1 MVHTDRKVV
10 KSFVRWRGRRD
21 ESVADTE
28 WSTEWNTRGGTLR
41 CVLVLCTIITKLS
54 ACYKYT
60 INYIYTYMEWNV
72 KCVRGDTLQPV
83 WAAASDNQLTA
94 LPQSNPLFLPC
105 FPPSDNRDHSR
116 PHRIIIFFFLWVKLQ
131 PIQPHCKADAGC
143 VLSWLCQAFPAA
155 STVSLPFFH
164 PSLCS
169 THFSIYLM
177 NFGFSRGTF
186 HYYSWFIRALLYRS
200 LRIAAQKCANCIWI
214 ILPLGLFNKHEVN
227 NG

>member
-1 MVHTDRKVV
+1 M
-10 KSFVRWRGRRD
+10 
-21 ESVADTE
+21 
-28 WSTEWNTRGGTLR
+28 
-41 CVLVLCTIITKLS
+41 
-54 ACYKYT
+54 
-60 INYIYTYMEWNV
+60 
-72 KCVRGDTLQPV
+72 
-83 WAAASDNQLTA
+83 TA

-116 PHRIIIFFFLWVKLQ
+116 PHRIIIFFFFIGQTATDSTSLQSWCWVR
-131 PIQPHCKADAGC
+131 
-143 VLSWLCQAFPAA
+143 WLCQAFPAA
-155 STVSLPFFH
+155 STSPSPF